1 MQNYDFKKQPVLL
14 IQGAMDTETEYLIG
28 QLDEP
33 EEIICGNWKFYTGF
47 LGKHA
52 GAGRYLAHLS
62 GDGECGG
69 GNRHCHDTVLPVGGD

>member
-1 MQNYDFKKQPVLL
+1 MPNYDFKKQPVLL

-33 EEIICGNWKFYTGF
+33 EEITCGNWKFYTGF

-52 GAGRYLAHLS
+52 
-62 GDGECGG
+62 E
-69 GNRHCHDTVLPVGGD
+69 PVVISRTIRAASARPIPRIAPEPR

>member
-33 EEIICGNWKFYTGF
+33 EEITCGNWKFYTGF
-47 LGKHA
+47 L

>member
-33 EEIICGNWKFYTGF
+33 EEITCGNWKFYTGF

-52 GAGRYLAHLS
+52 EPVVISRLS

-69 GNRHCHDTVLPVGGD
+69 GNRHCHDTVLSVGGD

>member
-33 EEIICGNWKFYTGF
+33 DNLRQLEILYGIPGE
-47 LGKHA
+47 A
-52 GAGRYLAHLS
+52 RGAGRYLAHLS

>member
-1 MQNYDFKKQPVLL
+1 MPNYDFKKQPVLL

-33 EEIICGNWKFYTGF
+33 EEITCGNWKFYTGF
-47 LGKHA
+47 FGEA
-52 GAGRYLAHLS
+52 RGAGRYLAHLS

>member
-1 MQNYDFKKQPVLL
+1 MPNYDFKKQPVLL

-33 EEIICGNWKFYTGF
+33 EEITCGNWKFYTGF

-52 GAGRYLAHLS
+52 EPASRGRRSPNRS
-62 GDGECGG
+62 GFPARRSG
-69 GNRHCHDTVLPVGGD
+69 RR